1 MRHHHPT
8 LRHAALLIA
17 LAFLLTS
24 APLATSQDSEDT
36 ATADDGTR
44 KKKRGARGAQTR
56 PRAGTGKA
64 EDGGTKGAAVK
75 PKDGSIKVPSTTADD
90 PETRRS
96 RRAKAE
102 DPDDAPPVHVRTGIP
117 VIETPDVEKHPMKI
131 WGFNDA
137 MRQYNIESPYGRF
150 FYARRDQV
158 LEDAYLVLRLD
169 DEKPLSLDRDIRALE
184 VQLNGEPI
192 HVVDRHDLL
201 NGPRK
206 ILIPFDYHLLL
217 AENEFKLTWLTFSEG
232 PCQPIVAAGV
242 WTILKDGY
250 VGTTPLQLPLQN
262 ELGLLPLPFFDQR
275 TDREPTVQIH
285 FLDPWP
291 PTPDSLE
298 AAALV
303 ASYFGLHAGS
313 AGVRFPVTYS
323 PQALPEGHAVIL
335 ATNGS
340 LTEKLGLDQATGPT
354 IQMIDHPGVGQSNYK
369 LLIVHGRDG
378 EELQIAAMRLVKA
391 AWGTGPYY
399 GEKLDFYQLEGRKDR
414 ETGEDVDMARIEA
427 EEGTTER
434 KLPGW
439 ILTERKTRFAQIIP
453 NADQLSHHGHAG
465 DTLRLEFRIHPLLLA
480 EPAEYLKLQ
489 IEYIQKIPAGYTP
502 AKLDV
507 EFNGLFLK
515 TLPAYTD
522 SQPHTDVLY
531 LPRDQ
536 LRGANRLQVHVS
548 ALQHEP
554 LCNADSWDLVVTT
567 VTGNSVL
574 ELMGDRETAPSPDV
588 EAFIYDGLPYTLNSK
603 LGSTTLVVPDMPAPE
618 EVGAA
623 LSIVSNLVGATGQP
637 AEEVA
642 FVMEAAFEREEPP
655 AELLKL
661 LQRDLIVVGSVPNS
675 RLLVE
680 WSDKLPLSTTGGA
693 MRVRIPPADRSF
705 KRLMFPG
712 YPYEHAEQAARFL
725 AESEEPS
732 AVMAM
737 QSPLKGGR
745 TMIGITADRAEL
757 LPSVVDLQGYTEA
770 RLEAGGDLL
779 LIDGEDR
786 AVFRLGPAWARDG
799 GRASWLAKLQWFMH
813 GHWLLMV
820 LLALLAALL
829 LGLTMRSSLKLR
841 RQVRMAPTGGE
852 DS

>member
-1 MRHHHPT
+1 MRIRRPT
-8 LRHAALLIA
+8 PRSLASLCA
-17 LAFLLTS
+17 LAFLLTA
-24 APLATSQDSEDT
+24 APLAISQDSEP
-36 ATADDGTR
+36 ATPADDGGTR
-44 KKKRGARGAQTR
+44 KKRGKTKGA
-56 PRAGTGKA
+56 
-64 EDGGTKGAAVK
+64 KGAAVK
-75 PKDGSIKVPSTTADD
+75 PKPKGIKVPSTTADD
-90 PETRRS
+90 PEKRRKA
-96 RRAKAE
+96 RKAE
-102 DPDDAPPVHVRTGIP
+102 SDDPDDAPPVHVRTGVP
-117 VIETPDVEKHPMKI
+117 VIETEEAEIHPLKI

-158 LEDAYLVLRLD
+158 LDSAWLVLRFD
-169 DEKPLSLDRDIRALE
+169 DEQPISLDRDIRALE
-184 VQLNGEPI
+184 IQLNGEPI

-201 NGPRK
+201 NGPNK

-232 PCQPIVAAGV
+232 PCQAIVAPGV
-242 WTILKDGY
+242 WEIIKDGH
-250 VGTTPLQLPLQN
+250 VGTVPLQLPLQN

-275 TDREPTVQIH
+275 TDREPKVQIH

-291 PTPDSLE
+291 PTPDSLK
-298 AAALV
+298 AASLV

-340 LTEKLGLDQATGPT
+340 LTEKLGLDEATGPT

-369 LLIVHGRDG
+369 LLVVHGRDG

-391 AWGTGPYY
+391 GWGTGPYF
-399 GEKLDFYQLEGRKDR
+399 GEKLDFYKLDGRSDPGKDAEDGSGEPVNVVEER
-414 ETGEDVDMARIEA
+414 ETTA
-427 EEGTTER
+427 EE
-434 KLPGW
+434 LPGW

-453 NADQLSHHGHAG
+453 NADSLSHHGHAG

-507 EFNGLFLK
+507 EFNGIFLK

-522 SQPHTDVLY
+522 SQPHTDVLF

-554 LCNADSWDLVVTT
+554 LCNAESWDRVVTT

-574 ELMGDRETAPSPDV
+574 ELIGDQVTAPSPDV
-588 EAFIYDGLPYTLNSK
+588 EAFVYDGLPFTLDGK
-603 LGSTTLVVPDMPAPE
+603 LGGTTVVVPDMPAPD
-618 EVGAA
+618 EVGTS
-623 LSIVSNLVGATGQP
+623 LSIVSNLVGATGQA
-637 AEEVA
+637 AEDVVYLTEGV
-642 FVMEAAFEREEPP
+642 FEMEDPP
-655 AELLKL
+655 SELAGL
-661 LQRDLIVVGSVPNS
+661 LERDLIVVGSVPNS
-675 RLLVE
+675 RLLVK
-680 WSDKLPLSTTGGA
+680 WSDKLPLSTTGGQ
-693 MRVRIPPADRSF
+693 MRIRIPPDDRSI
-705 KRLMFPG
+705 KRLLFPG
-712 YPYEHAEQAARFL
+712 YPYEHAEQAALFL
-725 AESEEPS
+725 AEAEEPS

-737 QSPLKGGR
+737 QSPLRGGR
-745 TMIGITADRAEL
+745 TLIGITADQPEQ
-757 LPSVVDLQGYTEA
+757 LPAIVDLQGYTEA
-770 RLEAGGDLL
+770 RLEDGGDLL
-779 LIDGEDR
+779 LLDGEKR
-786 AVFRLGPAWARDG
+786 AVFRLGPAWSRDG
-799 GRASWLAKLQWFMH
+799 GRASWLARLGWFLH
-813 GHWLLMV
+813 GHWLAMV
-820 LLALLAALL
+820 LMALIAALL
-829 LGLTMRSSLKLR
+829 LGLTMRSSLRLR
-841 RQVRMAPTGGE
+841 RQIRLAPTGGE